1 MIEDDGGAWRPEG
14 VSGIVLAG
22 GASRR
27 FGSDKLEAVLE
38 GRSLLGRAVDAVA
51 AVCSEVIV
59 VVAPGDERSLPDHGD
74 VPIRRAV
81 DPEPHGGPLVG
92 LLAGLEAAQQ
102 PIVVVAG
109 GDMPTLS
116 VDVLVA
122 MVRVL
127 LATEGSTDA
136 AILVRQR
143 RGPATAGR
151 DPERRGDPG
160 RAPTARRGRAQPPGA
175 VRDPPRRAV
184 SRRSSGAASTRPA
197 TRCATSTARATS
209 RADSRESGNAR
220 RSAGASVGGRI
231 RELGISSGTGS
242 R

>member
-1 MIEDDGGAWRPEG
+1 VTEDDSGAWRPDH

-51 AVCSEVIV
+51 AVSSEVIV

-92 LLAGLEAAQQ
+92 LLTGLETAQQ

-136 AILVRQR
+136 AILVRHGVDR
-143 RGPATAGR
+143 PLPAAIRNGAATQA
-151 DPERRGDPG
+151 
-160 RAPTARRGRAQPPGA
+160 ARRLLGEDERSLRALFGLLRTRRIEEIEWRGLDPAGDTL
-175 VRDPPRRAV
+175 RDVDSPSDLPR
-184 SRRSSGAASTRPA
+184 
-197 TRCATSTARATS
+197 
-209 RADSRESGNAR
+209 
-220 RSAGASVGGRI
+220 
-231 RELGISSGTGS
+231 
-242 R
+242 

>member
-1 MIEDDGGAWRPEG
+1 MSGDDSGAWRPDR

-38 GRSLLGRAVDAVA
+38 GESLLGRAVDAVA
-51 AVCSEVIV
+51 AICSEVIV
-59 VVAPGDERSLPDHGD
+59 VVAPGDDRRLPDHGD

-92 LLAGLEAAQQ
+92 LLAGLESAQQ

-136 AILVRQR
+136 AILVRHGVPR
-143 RGPATAGR
+143 PLPAAIRNGAATQA
-151 DPERRGDPG
+151 
-160 RAPTARRGRAQPPGA
+160 ARRLLGEDERSLRALFAILRTRHIEEIEWRGLDPAGDTL
-175 VRDPPRRAV
+175 RDVDTPSDLPR
-184 SRRSSGAASTRPA
+184 
-197 TRCATSTARATS
+197 
-209 RADSRESGNAR
+209 
-220 RSAGASVGGRI
+220 
-231 RELGISSGTGS
+231 
-242 R
+242 